1 MVAQAKK
8 RMSVKKRIFILIG
21 LILAMPIF
29 YIIFYFLT
37 SPVLNVIDKN
47 KFTKHDNQG
56 KSLYAE
62 LKAASGGI
70 DDWKYEAKCTD
81 ANAGKFGPT
90 EPYCGMDLRLDTKV
104 GSAEQFKSLHEKYF
118 DIIDKQK
125 FLRAEAELNI
135 NPSFGFGVSMVK
147 STAEKKYSAGSG
159 FECGYIAKMYDATDK
174 ESAYKQA
181 GAEISGNNA
190 SVYINFTCSERARD
204 NWYNSK
210 LY

>member
-70 DDWKYEAKCTD
+70 DDWKYEAKCID
-81 ANAGKFGPT
+81 ARSGDFPDGNIF
-90 EPYCGMDLRLDTKV
+90 CGIDITLNTTV
-104 GSAEQFKSLHEKYF
+104 GSAPQFKSLHEKYF
-118 DIIDKQK
+118 NIIDSQK
-125 FLRAEAELNI
+125 FLKPETDLSLNPPAI
-135 NPSFGFGVSMVK
+135 FGTSMVK
-147 STAEKKYSAGSG
+147 STAEKTYASTGKITCNYGA
-159 FECGYIAKMYDATDK
+159 EMYDATDK

-181 GAEISGNNA
+181 GSEISVSNA
-190 SVYINFTCSERARD
+190 SVYINFTCSDRARD